1 MTIANKSIEQNFAS
15 SMMHGEPNNTYN
27 WESQHL
33 AMRSN
38 LLSGC
43 DWTQVADSPL
53 SDEKKAQ
60 WAEYRQKLRDLTKQE
75 NWPNA
80 PEWPLPPID

>member
-1 MTIANKSIEQNFAS
+1 MTFTETDPQIALTNYTKPLDGI
-15 SMMHGEPNNTYN
+15 NTYD
-27 WESQHL
+27 WGPQFI

-43 DWTQVADSPL
+43 DWTQTADSPL

-60 WAEYRQKLRDLTKQE
+60 WAEYRQKLRDITKQE

-80 PEWPLPPID
+80 PEWPLPPVN

>member
-1 MTIANKSIEQNFAS
+1 MTIVRKSAEEALAGVTGNRVPIT
-15 SMMHGEPNNTYN
+15 TYN